1 LFPVIVL
8 EMAAACASLIVFHH
22 GGFMHPL
29 GVPLAACV
37 EFLRALLLNP
47 SLPEARR
54 YFEQKES
61 VTPSPA

>member
-1 LFPVIVL
+1 
-8 EMAAACASLIVFHH
+8 
-22 GGFMHPL
+22 MHPL

>member
-1 LFPVIVL
+1 
-8 EMAAACASLIVFHH
+8 MR
-22 GGFMHPL
+22 PL

-47 SLPEARR
+47 SPPETRR